1 MLACI
6 ASEWPS
12 AVGIERLLEMFW
24 PQGPGT
30 GEHPAYLAMMKAA
43 CSLRHPEESLCL
55 CESCRRSLQRE
66 LAVEPNL
73 EIEREHQLA
82 RRGRSQSGEIRHTLG
97 HRNLKQ
103 TQAARVEIGP
113 QPYLE

>member
-30 GEHPAYLAMMKAA
+30 GEPPAYLAMMKAA

-66 LAVEPNL
+66 LAVEPTW
-73 EIEREHQLA
+73 
-82 RRGRSQSGEIRHTLG
+82 RSSANTSWLDED
-97 HRNLKQ
+97 
-103 TQAARVEIGP
+103 AVRVEKSGIPWDTGT
-113 QPYLE
+113 